1 MSEEDEAAEPPSV
14 RHLTAVP
21 GAGVFGGE
29 PAVIGHRGLGC
40 GVVAGHRENTLGS
53 FTAAVGLGLRWVEAD
68 VRRTGDDTLVVAH
81 DPRYPDGARIADL
94 PAAETDRRGTLRLSA
109 LLAGL
114 PAGVGVDVDLKSSMD
129 DSERPPGRTTAGV
142 LGPVVSE
149 EATRRPVLVSSF
161 DPAALQWLRR
171 AAPGVPLAWL
181 TWHEF
186 PLDAA
191 VAGCAHLDV
200 DVLGVQVGSLA
211 RDRGTEV
218 VDEPTASRAVSLVHR
233 CGRQVMVWCPHPG
246 AARALVAAGVD
257 ALVVDRAPDALGAL
271 GRTA

>member
-1 MSEEDEAAEPPSV
+1 MSAEDDATELPSA
-14 RHLTAVP
+14 RHLIAVP
-21 GAGVFGGE
+21 GAGVFGDE

-53 FTAAVGLGLRWVEAD
+53 FMAAVGLGLRWVEVD

-81 DPRYPDGARIADL
+81 DPLYRDGARIADL

-109 LLAGL
+109 LLAEL
-114 PAGVGVDVDLKSSMD
+114 PDEVGIDVDLKSSMD
-129 DSERPPGRTTAGV
+129 DCLRPPERTTAGV
-142 LGPVVSE
+142 LGPVASE

-171 AAPGVPLAWL
+171 EAPGVPLAWL
-181 TWHEF
+181 TWHHF

-200 DVLGVQVGSLA
+200 DVLGVQVGSLVRG
-211 RDRGTEV
+211 RDTQV
-218 VDEPTASRAVSLVHR
+218 VDAAAAARALSLMHG
-233 CGRQVMVWCPHPG
+233 CGRQVMVWCPDPG
-246 AARALVAAGVD
+246 AARSLMAAGVD
-257 ALVVDRAPDALGAL
+257 ALVVDPAPDALSAL
-271 GRTA
+271 GTTA